1 MISVKLLSMIISIAV
16 DDEPRALDVI
26 TIHSSKVPELA
37 LIRTFTNPENALAF
51 LRDEF
56 VDLIFLDINMPGIS
70 GLQLVQ
76 RLQTKPYIVFTTAYS
91 EYAIDSYNFEAVD
104 YLLKPIEFDRFYKS
118 VNKVKKLIQLNSLQQ
133 DNLLSKYFFVKD
145 GYKQIKVCTE
155 EILYIQSEGNYLN
168 IVTKHER
175 VVARMTFQQLMEKLP
190 THQFYR
196 VHNSFVINFNHIRKI
211 EDNQVFILDQKIPI
225 GIKYKEN
232 LINIINPI

>member
-1 MISVKLLSMIISIAV
+1 MIISIAV

-26 TIHSSKVPELA
+26 SIHSSKVPELA